1 MKILE
6 RFSRESGRKTGSKE
20 AEEIYGR
27 ERGGE
32 GEEKAIF
39 PEAEERICSG
49 RRKMKEI
56 SVRGRS
62 FRLILFFYS
71 ILLQFVSGFSD
82 NPPGPKNETKVDAH
96 TTSGNGSGSEIL
108 VIFIVIIVFGL
119 LVFFLFKVWQK
130 KKREDQ
136 YARLLK
142 LFEEDDELELELGLR
157 D

>member
-1 MKILE
+1 M
-6 RFSRESGRKTGSKE
+6 FY
-20 AEEIYGR
+20 YGVM
-27 ERGGE
+27 
-32 GEEKAIF
+32 F
-39 PEAEERICSG
+39 ICH
-49 RRKMKEI
+49 
-56 SVRGRS
+56 
-62 FRLILFFYS
+62 LFFQVACTLGS
-71 ILLQFVSGFSD
+71 SFTLISGFSD
-82 NPPGPKNETKVDAH
+82 KPPGPKNETTADAH